1 MFSKTVLPVL
11 GALAGTVVA
20 NPIQRAVAEAAAN
33 APRVVFSP
41 AAPNGGNG
49 NKFATDHD
57 DLTLL
62 QEDSFYWTH
71 EGEGLLANMTVTA
84 KPGYRLLN
92 EHNFADLVRSVDC
105 SSAEHIKIEFDSAS
119 TVAEAKK
126 AWSWVG
132 EDDANTLVYV
142 VDAPGCGGE
151 YGRQPYH
158 VSAVT
163 YGDGDAAAASA
174 SAAVVSLAVQAA
186 GQWSDFIEDA
196 TVNIGGDVE
205 AQKLGRRASYSKKAK
220 ISLEH
225 VFNRHFYDADIGPAH
240 LSVDCSDCG
249 THGSLE
255 TDITISTKNGF
266 SASAV
271 TADNVNVRLAV
282 AITASAAITTSH
294 LSQSIEIAKFPLATF
309 KVADIVKIT
318 PEITLDIVI
327 AVSDIKGS
335 ITSVVGAEL
344 DFANG
349 QSIAIGKG
357 STGLD
362 AQFQRI
368 GPTFSGKVDATARIN
383 PLLTFDLSGKILGKH
398 VTGGLGLAAPYLA
411 FAVGADVHE
420 PSACSNTNSVHFS
433 LDVGVELASFY
444 GFGKPGDEPH
454 KKIIYKKDHPLLKEC
469 IAL

>member
-1 MFSKTVLPVL
+1 MFSKAVLPIL
-11 GALAGTVVA
+11 GAIASTVVA

-33 APRVVFSP
+33 APQVVFSP
-41 AAPNGGNG
+41 AGPMSGGNG
-49 NKFATDHD
+49 KITTEHE

-62 QEDSFYWTH
+62 QEDNFYWTH
-71 EGEGLLANMTVTA
+71 DDEELLANMTVTA
-84 KPGYRLLN
+84 KPTYRLLN
-92 EHNFADLVRSVDC
+92 EHHFGDLVRSVDC
-105 SSAEHIKIEFDSAS
+105 SNAKQIKVQFNSAS
-119 TVAEAKK
+119 TIADAKK
-126 AWSWVG
+126 AWAWVA
-132 EDDANTLVYV
+132 EHDANSLIYV
-142 VDAPGCGGE
+142 VDAPGCGGQ

-158 VSAVT
+158 VSDVT
-163 YGDGDAAAASA
+163 YDAAAGVAK
-174 SAAVVSLAVQAA
+174 LAVQAA
-186 GQWSDFIEDA
+186 AQWDDFVADA

-205 AQKLGRRASYSKKAK
+205 AQKLNRRVSYTKKAK

-225 VFNRHFYDADIGPAH
+225 VFNKHFYDADIGPAH

-255 TDITISTKNGF
+255 TDITVSTKDGF

-282 AITASAAITTSH
+282 AVTASAAIHTSH
-294 LSQSIEIAKFPLATF
+294 LSQSIEVIKFPLAEF
-309 KVADIVKIT
+309 KIADIVKIT

-327 AVSDIKGS
+327 SVSDISGS

-362 AQFQRI
+362 AQFKRI
-368 GPTFSGKVDATARIN
+368 GPTISGKVDATARIN

-411 FAVGADVHE
+411 FAIGADVHE

-433 LDVGVELASFY
+433 VDVGVELDSFY

-454 KKIIYKKDHPLLKEC
+454 KKAIYQKDHPLLKEC
-469 IAL
+469 IAW

>member
-33 APRVVFSP
+33 APQVVFSP
-41 AAPNGGNG
+41 AAPIGGNG

-62 QEDSFYWTH
+62 QEDNFYWTH

-84 KPGYRLLN
+84 KPAYRLLN

-105 SSAEHIKIEFDSAS
+105 SNAEQIKIEFDSAS

-126 AWSWVG
+126 AWGWVS
-132 EDDANTLVYV
+132 EDDANTLIYV

-163 YGDGDAAAASA
+163 YDDDDDA
-174 SAAVVSLAVQAA
+174 AAVVSLVVRAA

-205 AQKLGRRASYSKKAK
+205 AQKLNRRLSYSKKAK

-225 VFNRHFYDADIGPAH
+225 VFNKHFYDADIGPAH

-255 TDITISTKNGF
+255 TDITISTKKGF
-266 SASAV
+266 RASAV
-271 TADNVNVRLAV
+271 TADNVSVRLAV
-282 AITASAAITTSH
+282 AITASAAISTSH
-294 LSQSIEIAKFPLATF
+294 LSQSIQIAKFPLAEF
-309 KVADIVKIT
+309 KVADIVKIR
-318 PEITLDIVI
+318 PEITLNIVI
-327 AVSDIKGS
+327 AVSDIRGS

-362 AQFQRI
+362 ARFQRI

-383 PLLTFDLSGKILGKH
+383 PLLTLDLSGKILGKH

-411 FAVGADVHE
+411 FAVGADVRE
-420 PSACSNTNSVHFS
+420 PSACSNANSVHFS
-433 LDVGVELASFY
+433 LDVGVELVSFY

-454 KKIIYKKDHPLLKEC
+454 KKVIYQKDHPLLKEC